1 MAAAQ
6 TDGARTTPLNRPPWI
21 VRFIDPLGRRFLRMG
36 APMGPNVLLTVRG
49 RKSGEPRSAGVALT
63 EIRGRR
69 FIVGAYG
76 EVHWVRNLR
85 AAGEGTI
92 RVRGRDEQVRAVELT
107 GADALTF
114 FRDVLAPW
122 VRSSSMPR
130 RWASRIF
137 LGDVVGDPVAAAE
150 HHPVFELLTRPSAEV
165 DRAPPW
171 AGRHRAVRTV
181 IGQKIVD
188 RAHLPPY
195 SSATHSGAALRTR
208 GT

>member
-1 MAAAQ
+1 MA
-6 TDGARTTPLNRPPWI
+6 GTTTGQSINRPPRF
-21 VRFIDPLGRRFLRMG
+21 VRLIDPMARRFLRMG

-63 EIRGRR
+63 EINGRR

-122 VRSSSMPR
+122 VQGSSTPR

-137 LGDVVGDPVAAAE
+137 LGDVVGDPVDAAE
-150 HHPVFELLTRPSAEV
+150 HHPVFELLPTPRSEP
-165 DRAPPW
+165 
-171 AGRHRAVRTV
+171 
-181 IGQKIVD
+181 
-188 RAHLPPY
+188 
-195 SSATHSGAALRTR
+195 
-208 GT
+208 